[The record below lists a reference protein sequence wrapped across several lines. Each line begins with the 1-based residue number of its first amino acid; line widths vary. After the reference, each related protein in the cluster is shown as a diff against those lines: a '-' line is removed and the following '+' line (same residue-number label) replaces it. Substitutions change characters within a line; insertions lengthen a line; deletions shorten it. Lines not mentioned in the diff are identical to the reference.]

1 MTNGPLLGHTWVT
14 QKRTHNPVVNA
25 QIIESQKELKQMIT
39 SKAQKVLGAV
49 DKEAL
54 LDIAQELIKVPSFKT
69 QETEMARYLG
79 NYFEQRGYE
88 VELQEVEEGRYQTI
102 ATLKGS
108 GHGKSLMFNG
118 HIDINPLA
126 QNWKRDP
133 WTPTIDGDRLY
144 GAGIRNM
151 KGGVAAMIEAA
162 EAIRRSEVELKGDLV
177 LACVVGELQGGV
189 GTSYLCEHGPLADM
203 AIVPEP
209 FGANNIVTVHAG
221 SAEMAIHTI
230 GRARHMNRMEE
241 SIDAIE
247 KMCKAIPIIKGIEF
261 SHRPRPDLPGLPRVN
276 VGTIIGGLGRD
287 YDRSEA
293 TYISDFCTVVVDI
306 RFPPGT
312 TANSIKKD
320 VERAL
325 DGIKKED
332 PDFQYEIE
340 MPPPAKYQ
348 AFTMIVEPLD
358 LPKGEYILDS
368 IVRQFRTVVGK
379 EPAGVG
385 TVLPW
390 SYASDDTSK
399 LFKAGVP
406 CLLHGPAGGI
416 ESATVPDEYSVISD
430 MHQVAKV
437 LALTAHDVCSLAK

>member
-1 MTNGPLLGHTWVT
+1 MASPT
-14 QKRTHNPVVNA
+14 
-25 QIIESQKELKQMIT
+25 
-39 SKAQKVLGAV
+39 AQKVLGAV
-49 DKEAL
+49 SRDDMLSLAG
-54 LDIAQELIKVPSFKT
+54 ELIKIPSFKT
-69 QETEMARYLG
+69 QETAVARFLG
-79 NYFEQRGYE
+79 DFLGQRGYQ
-88 VELQEVEEGRYQTI
+88 VQPQEVEPGRFQTI
-102 ATLKGS
+102 AVLNGS
-108 GHGKSLMFNG
+108 GGGKSLMFNG

-126 QNWKRDP
+126 QEWKRDP
-133 WTPTIDGDRLY
+133 WTPTVDGDRLY

-162 EAIRRSEVELKGDLV
+162 EAIRRSGVRLKGDLV
-177 LACVVGELQGGV
+177 LACVAGELQGGV
-189 GTSYLCEHGPLADM
+189 GTSYLCEHGPLTDM
-203 AIVPEP
+203 AVVPEP
-209 FGANNIVTVHAG
+209 FGADNVVTVHAG

-230 GRARHMNRMEE
+230 GRARHMNRAEE

-247 KMCKAIPIIKGIEF
+247 KMCKAIPVIKGIRF
-261 SHRPRPDLPGLPRVN
+261 RHSPRPDLPGLPRVN

-287 YDRSEA
+287 HDRSEA
-293 TYISDFCTVVVDI
+293 TYNADFCTVVVDV

-312 TANSIKKD
+312 TAAMMKED

-332 PDFQYEIE
+332 PEFQYEIE

-348 AFTMIVEPLD
+348 AFTMIVEPFE
-358 LPKGEYILDS
+358 LPKDEYILDC
-368 IVRQFRTVVGK
+368 VLRQYRTVAGK
-379 EPAGVG
+379 EPRGVG

-390 SYASDDTSK
+390 SYSCDDTSK
-399 LFKAGVP
+399 LLNAGVP

-437 LALTAHDVCSLAK
+437 LALTALDVCSLPK

>member
-1 MTNGPLLGHTWVT
+1 MASPT
-14 QKRTHNPVVNA
+14 
-25 QIIESQKELKQMIT
+25 
-39 SKAQKVLGAV
+39 AQKVLGAV
-49 DKEAL
+49 SRDDMLSLAG
-54 LDIAQELIKVPSFKT
+54 ELIKIPSFKT
-69 QETEMARYLG
+69 QETAVARFLG
-79 NYFEQRGYE
+79 DFLGQRGYQ
-88 VELQEVEEGRYQTI
+88 VQPQEVEPGRFQTI
-102 ATLKGS
+102 AVLNGS
-108 GHGKSLMFNG
+108 GGGKSLMFNG

-126 QNWKRDP
+126 QEWKRDP
-133 WTPTIDGDRLY
+133 WTPTVDGDRLY

-162 EAIRRSEVELKGDLV
+162 EAIRRSGVRLKGDLV
-177 LACVVGELQGGV
+177 LACVAGELQGGV
-189 GTSYLCEHGPLADM
+189 GTSYLCEHGPLTDM
-203 AIVPEP
+203 AVVPEP
-209 FGANNIVTVHAG
+209 FGADNVVTVHAG

-230 GRARHMNRMEE
+230 GRARHMNRAEE

-247 KMCKAIPIIKGIEF
+247 KMCKAIPVIKGIRF
-261 SHRPRPDLPGLPRVN
+261 RHSPRPDLPGLPRVN

-287 YDRSEA
+287 HDRSEA
-293 TYISDFCTVVVDI
+293 TYNADFCTVVVDV

-312 TANSIKKD
+312 TAAMMKED

-332 PDFQYEIE
+332 PEFQYEIE

-348 AFTMIVEPLD
+348 AFTMIVEPFE
-358 LPKGEYILDS
+358 LPKDEYILDC
-368 IVRQFRTVVGK
+368 VLRQYRTVAGK
-379 EPAGVG
+379 EPRGVG

-390 SYASDDTSK
+390 SYSCDDTSK
-399 LFKAGVP
+399 LLKAGVP

-437 LALTAHDVCSLAK
+437 LALTALDVCSLPK

>member
-1 MTNGPLLGHTWVT
+1 MASPTD
-14 QKRTHNPVVNA
+14 Q
-25 QIIESQKELKQMIT
+25 Q
-39 SKAQKVLGAV
+39 VLGAV
-49 DKEAL
+49 SRDDMLSLAG
-54 LDIAQELIKVPSFKT
+54 ELIKIPSFKT
-69 QETEMARYLG
+69 QETAVARFLG
-79 NYFEQRGYE
+79 DFLGQRGYQ
-88 VELQEVEEGRYQTI
+88 VQLQEVEPGRFQTI
-102 ATLKGS
+102 AVLNGS
-108 GHGKSLMFNG
+108 GGGKSLMFNG

-126 QNWKRDP
+126 QEWKRDP
-133 WTPTIDGDRLY
+133 WTPTVDGDRLY

-162 EAIRRSEVELKGDLV
+162 EAIRRSGVRLKGDLV

-189 GTSYLCEHGPLADM
+189 GTSYLCEHGPLTDM
-203 AIVPEP
+203 AVVPEP
-209 FGANNIVTVHAG
+209 FGADNVVTVHAG

-230 GRARHMNRMEE
+230 GRARHMNRAEE

-247 KMCKAIPIIKGIEF
+247 KMCKAIPVIKGIRF
-261 SHRPRPDLPGLPRVN
+261 RHSPRPDLPGLPRVN

-287 YDRSEA
+287 HDRSEA
-293 TYISDFCTVVVDI
+293 TYNADFCTVVVDV

-312 TANSIKKD
+312 TAAMMKED

-332 PDFQYEIE
+332 PEFQYEIE

-348 AFTMIVEPLD
+348 AFTMIVEPFE
-358 LPKGEYILDS
+358 LPKDEYILDC
-368 IVRQFRTVVGK
+368 VLRQYRTVAGK
-379 EPAGVG
+379 EPRGVG

-390 SYASDDTSK
+390 SYSCDDTSK
-399 LFKAGVP
+399 LLKAGVP

-437 LALTAHDVCSLAK
+437 LALTALDVCSLPK

>member
-1 MTNGPLLGHTWVT
+1 MASPAD
-14 QKRTHNPVVNA
+14 Q
-25 QIIESQKELKQMIT
+25 Q
-39 SKAQKVLGAV
+39 VLGAV
-49 DKEAL
+49 SRDDMLSLAG
-54 LDIAQELIKVPSFKT
+54 ELIKIPSFKT
-69 QETEMARYLG
+69 QETAVARFLG
-79 NYFEQRGYE
+79 DFLGQRGYQ
-88 VELQEVEEGRYQTI
+88 VQLQEVEPGRFQTI
-102 ATLKGS
+102 AVLKGS
-108 GHGKSLMFNG
+108 GGGRSLMFNG

-126 QNWKRDP
+126 QEWKRDP
-133 WTPTIDGDRLY
+133 WTPTVDGDRLY

-162 EAIRRSEVELKGDLV
+162 EAIRRSGVRLKGDLV
-177 LACVVGELQGGV
+177 LACVAGELQGGV
-189 GTSYLCEHGPLADM
+189 GTSYLCEHGPLTDM
-203 AIVPEP
+203 AVIPEP
-209 FGANNIVTVHAG
+209 FGADNVVTVHAG

-230 GRARHMNRMEE
+230 GRARHMNRAEE

-247 KMCKAIPIIKGIEF
+247 KMCKVIPIIKGIRF
-261 SHRPRPDLPGLPRVN
+261 RHSPRPDLPGLPRVN

-287 YDRSEA
+287 HDRSEA
-293 TYISDFCTVVVDI
+293 TYNADFCTVVVDV

-312 TANSIKKD
+312 TAAMMKED

-332 PDFQYEIE
+332 PEFQYEIE

-348 AFTMIVEPLD
+348 AFTMIVEPFD
-358 LPKGEYILDS
+358 LPKDEYILDC
-368 IVRQFRTVVGK
+368 VLRQYRTVVGK
-379 EPAGVG
+379 EPRGVG

-390 SYASDDTSK
+390 SYSCDDTSK
-399 LFKAGVP
+399 LLKAGVP

-437 LALTAHDVCSLAK
+437 LALTALDVCSLPK